1 MKHRAAVIVCAI
13 DLAIWM
19 VITIVLV
26 TSGSDP
32 ATGGLDTAAVVAVT
46 ALLAVTTLP
55 AFILA
60 RSGRYPGAALSL
72 ALAFPAAFVVLLVLV
87 AVSLP

>member
-13 DLAIWM
+13 DLAIWV

-46 ALLAVTTLP
+46 LLLAVTTLP
-55 AFILA
+55 AFLLA
-60 RSGRYPGAALSL
+60 RGRRYPGAALSD
-72 ALAFPAAFVVLLVLV
+72 ALAFPAAFLVLLVLV
-87 AVSLP
+87 AASLP